1 MFSVFHLTPG
11 ILEPLCFHPLFM
23 KILSAEFV
31 LSAVHRKDYPVKRLL
46 EIAFVGRSNVGK
58 SSLINALLNR
68 KKLLKVSSTP
78 GRTQMINFFL
88 INQSFFFVDLPG
100 YGFAK
105 VPKDVRERFGPMVEQ
120 YLEENRHLTCV
131 VHILDARRRPG
142 ELDRIMREYLLSH
155 GIRILTAATKS
166 DKITMGQRKTQVLKI
181 RESMGLSGE
190 DPLIFFSAV
199 TSEGRNEIW
208 KAINPLI

>member
-1 MFSVFHLTPG
+1 
-11 ILEPLCFHPLFM
+11 M

-31 LSAVHRKDYPVKRLL
+31 LSAVHEKDYPA
-46 EIAFVGRSNVGK
+46 EILPEVAFVGRSNVGK

-68 KKLLKVSSTP
+68 KKLVKVSSTP

-88 INQSFFFVDLPG
+88 INQALYFVDLPG

-120 YLEENRHLTCV
+120 YLEKNQSLCCV
-131 VHILDARRRPG
+131 VHILDARHKPTQG
-142 ELDRIMREYLLSH
+142 DRLMREYLLYH
-155 GIRILTAATKS
+155 GIRVLTAVTKS
-166 DKITMGQRKTQVLKI
+166 DKVPMGQRRTQVRQI
-181 RESMGLSGE
+181 REFMGLAEE
-190 DPLIFFSAV
+190 DLLILFSAV

-208 KAINPLI
+208 KALSPLI